1 MTNSNRPMRT
11 FMVLFQKEFLQI
23 RRNSFLPRL
32 IIAFPILVMLIM
44 PLIMTMDVRNVNV
57 ALVDLDRSTA
67 SRRMA
72 THIEASEYLT
82 LVQNTAEYPLAMKA
96 LEQGDVDVIVQ
107 IPDNFEHDM
116 AVSVPKRISITANA
130 VNATKGSMGMQ
141 YVIQTVAHT
150 LTELYGERTPAVVS
164 ELITVENRYN
174 PTLNYRHYMI
184 PALMII
190 LFILICGFLPAL
202 SIVGE
207 KESGTIEQINVTPV
221 PRLTFILSK
230 LVPYWII
237 GIFVVTV
244 AMVVAWLV
252 YGLTPAGSI
261 GAIYLGAA
269 LFILTISGFSL
280 TIANFSE
287 TMQQT
292 MFVMFFF
299 IMTFMLMSGLLTPT
313 DSMPLWA
320 QRFTLILPP
329 RYMVEILRSIY
340 LKGTAIG
347 ELWTSYCALT
357 ISAVIFNTLAAV
369 TYKKQA

>member
-1 MTNSNRPMRT
+1 MRV
-11 FMVLFQKEFLQI
+11 FIVLVQKEFLQI

-32 IIAFPILVMLIM
+32 IIAFPILVMLLM

-57 ALVDLDRSTA
+57 AIVDLDRSTT
-67 SRRMA
+67 SRRIA
-72 THIEASEYLT
+72 SHINASEYLT
-82 LVQNTAEYPLAMKA
+82 LTHTSAEYPLAMEA
-96 LEQGDVDVIVQ
+96 LEQGAVDVIVQ
-107 IPDNFEHDM
+107 IPDNFERDM
-116 AVSVPKRISITANA
+116 TVATPERISITANA
-130 VNATKGSMGMQ
+130 VNATKGGMGMQ
-141 YVIQTVAHT
+141 YVVQTIART
-150 LTELYGERTPAVVS
+150 LAELRSEKNPTKLS
-164 ELITVENRYN
+164 ELVTIENRYN

-207 KESGTIEQINVTPV
+207 KESGTIEQINVTPIS
-221 PRLTFILSK
+221 RFMFILSK

-237 GIFVVTV
+237 GLFVVTV
-244 AMVVAWLV
+244 AMLVARLV
-252 YGLTPAGSI
+252 YGLAPVGSI
-261 GAIYLGAA
+261 GAIYFGAL

-299 IMTFMLMSGLLTPT
+299 IMTFMLMSGLLTPI
-313 DSMPLWA
+313 DSMPVWA
-320 QRFTLILPP
+320 QRFTLVLPP
-329 RYMVEILRSIY
+329 RYFVEVLRSVY
-340 LKGTAIG
+340 LKGTTIA
-347 ELWTSYCALT
+347 ELWTNYAALGT
-357 ISAVIFNTLAAV
+357 FALIFNILAAL

>member
-1 MTNSNRPMRT
+1 MRT
-11 FMVLFQKEFLQI
+11 FIVLLQKEFLQI

-32 IIAFPILVMLIM
+32 IIAFPILIMLII

-57 ALVDLDRSTA
+57 AVVDLDRSTTSQRIA
-67 SRRMA
+67 S
-72 THIEASEYLT
+72 HIEASEYLRLT
-82 LVQNTAEYPLAMKA
+82 HTTTEYPLAMNA
-96 LEQGDVDVIVQ
+96 LEQGLVDVIVQ
-107 IPDNFEHDM
+107 IPDHFERDLM
-116 AVSVPKRISITANA
+116 VSTPERISITANA
-130 VNATKGSMGMQ
+130 VNATKGGIGMQ
-141 YVIQTVAHT
+141 YIVQTIART
-150 LTELYGERTPAVVS
+150 LVELRGEKSPTKLS
-164 ELITVENRYN
+164 ELVTIENRYN

-207 KESGTIEQINVTPV
+207 KECGSIEQINVTPV
-221 PRLTFILSK
+221 SRLTFTLSK

-237 GIFVVTV
+237 GLFVLTIAMLV
-244 AMVVAWLV
+244 ARLA
-252 YGLTPAGSI
+252 YGLSPVGSV

-299 IMTFMLMSGLLTPT
+299 IMIFMLMSGLLTPV
-313 DSMPLWA
+313 DSMPEWA
-320 QRFTLILPP
+320 QKFTTILPP
-329 RYMVEILRSIY
+329 RYYIEILRSVY
-340 LKGTAIG
+340 LKGTTIA
-347 ELWTSYCALT
+347 ELWPNFAALG
-357 ISAVIFNTLAAV
+357 IFALCFNTLAAL